1 MRPSFLALIIAVV
14 LTSGCHANNQNA
26 TNNGVNSSSIIK
38 LIDKNKPVS
47 ISGKIITDDLD
58 FTTIK
63 GISSFSSSQ
72 AVAYIDVPVTFI
84 NCIFMGK
91 VITNRQQENVR
102 INTHFTKSISFEAC
116 DFRADA
122 DFEGVAVDG
131 SVNFTGAI
139 FREKAIFNNVTF
151 NGPNVYFTAFT
162 AEKLFSMQESRI
174 MGTID
179 FFKAVTTGKFSFQS
193 TVFNRIARFSDMT
206 CGGRCDFSLAE
217 FRSDALFTYSD
228 FGSNFGMAN
237 ARVWGKLD
245 VISVLFTQDVTLTN
259 SYFYNTVNFTK
270 SEAKAEV
277 DLSGSYF
284 MSGTPVFEDFKI
296 QKANLK
302 MDGTKNTDL
311 KEFKP
316 SN

>member
-1 MRPSFLALIIAVV
+1 MKPSFLAIIITFA
-14 LTSGCHANNQNA
+14 LASGCHANSQND
-26 TNNGVNSSSIIK
+26 TNNGLNSSSIIK
-38 LIDKNKPVS
+38 LIDKAKPVI

-58 FTTIK
+58 FTAVK
-63 GISSFSSSQ
+63 GISAFSSSQ

-91 VITNRQQENVR
+91 VTTNRQQDKVR
-102 INTHFTKSISFEAC
+102 VNTHFTKSISFEAC

-122 DFEGVAVDG
+122 DFEGVTVDG
-131 SVNFTGAI
+131 PVNFTGAT

-174 MGTID
+174 LGVID
-179 FFKAVTTGKFSFQS
+179 FFKAVTKEKFSFQS
-193 TVFNRIARFSDMT
+193 TVFNGIARFSDMT

-245 VISVLFTQDVTLTN
+245 LISVLFTQEVTLTN
-259 SYFYNTVNFTK
+259 AYFYNTVNFTK
-270 SEAKAEV
+270 SEAKGEV
-277 DLSGSYF
+277 DLSGSHF
-284 MSGTPVFEDFKI
+284 LAGSPVFEDFNV

-302 MDGTKNTDL
+302 TGGTKITDS
-311 KEFKP
+311 KEFTP